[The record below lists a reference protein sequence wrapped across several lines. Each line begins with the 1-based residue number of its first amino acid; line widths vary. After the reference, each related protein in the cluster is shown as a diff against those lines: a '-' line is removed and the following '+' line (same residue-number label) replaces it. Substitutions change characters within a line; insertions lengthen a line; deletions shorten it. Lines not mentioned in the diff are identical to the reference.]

1 MRPRIRLHHECLL
14 VPQRD
19 HAIEPAGRPCRPDW
33 GADRDRECEPH
44 ADLCVRHGVR
54 RDRKETD
61 RSQNNR
67 DAGERRKHGAE
78 YSREPRL
85 VGEILIDRADIV
97 ERQIRWF
104 AQDFRAYGRQELGG

>member
-1 MRPRIRLHHECLL
+1 MREERTRAKIKQSVGRCGQEF
-14 VPQRD
+14 VFITNAYSYRS
-19 HAIEPAGRPCRPDW
+19 AITRSSLPAG
-33 GADRDRECEPH
+33 H
-44 ADLCVRHGVR
+44 AGQTEALTATVSASRTPILCVRHGVR

-97 ERQIRWF
+97 ERQIR
-104 AQDFRAYGRQELGG
+104 